1 MMKQGKNYRISNLRV
16 FAILT
21 VVLGHSIILYSSSW
35 HIMPTDIS
43 VPLLDKLKNIINTY
57 QMELYF
63 FISGWCCYSSI
74 IKAKDFHSFVQS
86 KIKRLIIPY
95 LFVGLLWMLP
105 IKLALNIP
113 SYQNVSL
120 VKIYLDYFLGFNNG
134 HLWFLYALFVIF
146 VISWFINRMFIKL
159 KWGGYLCLAFT
170 CLMQILPNL
179 INTSI
184 FNISAGLKYAFWFQ
198 AGLCIRQYGEKAIAP
213 ILICVIGSA
222 CFFHELTP
230 IISLLIVFGLYFI
243 VPNTHNRFTDS
254 LDKNSFG
261 IYLFHS
267 PLIYITYH
275 YFGNA
280 SPWLVVCMNL
290 FLWGSISYM
299 LTYIIQRSKINSII
313 KV

>member
-1 MMKQGKNYRISNLRV
+1 MKQVKDYRISNLRV

-35 HIMPTDIS
+35 HLMPTHVS
-43 VPLLDKLKNIINTY
+43 VPLLDTLKNIINTY

-74 IKAKDFHSFVQS
+74 IKSKNYQSFLQS

-95 LFVGLLWMLP
+95 LLFGLLWMLP

-113 SYQNVSL
+113 AYQNVSL

-134 HLWFLYALFVIF
+134 HLWFLYALFLIF
-146 VISWFINRMFIKL
+146 VISWIINRMFIKL

-170 CLMQILPNL
+170 FLMQILSN
-179 INTSI
+179 IAYISI
-184 FNISAGLKYAFWFQ
+184 FNISAGMKYAFWFQ
-198 AGLCIRQYGEKAIAP
+198 AGLCIRQYGNKAIVP
-213 ILICVIGSA
+213 ILMCVIGSA
-222 CFFHELTP
+222 CFINAITP
-230 IISLLIVFGLYFI
+230 IISLLIVIGLYFI
-243 VPNTHNRFTDS
+243 VPNTHTRITDS

-261 IYLFHS
+261 VYLFHS

-280 SPWLVVCMNL
+280 SPWLVVCINL
-290 FLWGSISYM
+290 FLWGSLSYI
-299 LTYIIQRSKINSII
+299 LTDIIQRSKIKIL
-313 KV
+313 